1 MAFTVSIAHP
11 MHAFI
16 TENSSELLPADKLT
30 SIFLDSTFSL
40 MAPNCRF
47 LTHLV
52 SLFMKKKKKRLLF
65 YVRVPFFCCLQAVC
79 HQFSLGISN
88 DNKISSTRYF
98 FMVYYRLN
106 TVLKALYCLSYL
118 NPQTSM

>member
-1 MAFTVSIAHP
+1 

-30 SIFLDSTFSL
+30 SIFLDYTFSL

-52 SLFMKKKKKRLLF
+52 SLFMKKKDYYSMYVYPSFAACKLYATNSLL
-65 YVRVPFFCCLQAVC
+65 V
-79 HQFSLGISN
+79 SLMIT
-88 DNKISSTRYF
+88 KL
-98 FMVYYRLN
+98 V
-106 TVLKALYCLSYL
+106 VLDTFLWF
-118 NPQTSM
+118 TTD